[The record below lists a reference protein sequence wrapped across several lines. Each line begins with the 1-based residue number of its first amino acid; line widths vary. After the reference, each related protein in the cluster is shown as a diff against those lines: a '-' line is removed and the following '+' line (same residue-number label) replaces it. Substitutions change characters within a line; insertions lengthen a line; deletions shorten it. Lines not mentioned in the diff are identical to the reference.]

1 MITSINEFR
10 KKNEAKE
17 MDDNLSADIFMV
29 KKDEL
34 VPIDTAEWTVDKVV
48 DVITDLEQIKKFEG
62 TAADYIKSTNL
73 DYKDV
78 TDNSVIYITCM
89 LKPKTS
95 STATPAGVMGVLRC
109 KVLQTY
115 YGLTV
120 LNQLKRSDKIFQ
132 L

>member
-34 VPIDTAEWTVDKVV
+34 IPIDTAEWTVDKVV

-62 TAADYIKSTNL
+62 TAAVYIKSTNL

-89 LKPKTS
+89 LKPKNN
-95 STATPAGVMGVLRC
+95 STAYPTGQLGILKCR
-109 KVLQTY
+109 VLQTY

-120 LNQLKRSDKIFQ
+120 LNQLKRSDKIYHM
-132 L
+132 